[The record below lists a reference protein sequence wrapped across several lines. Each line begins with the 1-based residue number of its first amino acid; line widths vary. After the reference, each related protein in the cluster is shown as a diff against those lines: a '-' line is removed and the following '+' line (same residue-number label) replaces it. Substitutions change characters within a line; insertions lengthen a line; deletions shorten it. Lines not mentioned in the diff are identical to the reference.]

1 MTPVPVLDSGIGV
14 MASRRTRAAAR
25 RRPTTSRRPLMP
37 ALPAIVSRD
46 AQAETGLYSYRV
58 GAGHPLVLL
67 HGMGE
72 SHVGWRPVID
82 ALAADYDVIAI
93 DLPGFGRSAAL
104 PTSTVPTAANLAKAV
119 EAELDRLGV
128 VDYHVAG
135 YSLGARIALHLGGS
149 QRVRSVIA
157 MGPDGL
163 GTPLERVQGYFSL
176 AAGRG
181 VAMALAPAAAQLS
194 LTPVG
199 RMVFFAGNR
208 SFPWQLPAADARQL
222 LTEYATSPGYD
233 AVNWA
238 SMFDVP
244 TDLPTMT
251 QPVLFLQ
258 GTNDPLTGQVLRYL
272 PLIPHAQVTLMPGLN
287 HVPISDDP
295 DALARLMDQF
305 LQRVQPS

>member
-1 MTPVPVLDSGIGV
+1 
-14 MASRRTRAAAR
+14 
-25 RRPTTSRRPLMP
+25 MP
-37 ALPAIVSRD
+37 AMPATDSRE
-46 AQAETGLYSYRV
+46 AHAETGLYSYRV
-58 GAGHPLVLL
+58 GSGDPLVLL

-72 SHVGWRPVID
+72 SHIGWRPVIEM
-82 ALAADYDVIAI
+82 LAKNYDVIAI

-104 PTSTVPTAANLAKAV
+104 PTRTVPTAANLAAAV

-128 VDYHVAG
+128 ADYHVAG

-149 QRVRSVIA
+149 TRVRSVIA
-157 MGPDGL
+157 IGPDGL
-163 GTPLERVQGYFSL
+163 GTPFERVQGYFGL

-181 VAMALAPAAAQLS
+181 IAMALAPAAAQLS
-194 LTPVG
+194 MTPVG

-208 SFPWQLPAADARQL
+208 SFPWQLPAADAREL

-233 AVNWA
+233 AVNWT

-244 TDLPTMT
+244 TDLPTVT

-258 GTNDPLTGQVLRYL
+258 GTADPLTGQVLRYL
-272 PLIPHAQVTLMPGLN
+272 PLIPHAQFRMMPGLN

-295 DALARLMDQF
+295 DALAGLMQDF
-305 LQRVQPS
+305 LQKVSTT